1 MQRPRVRTKAGTEA
15 ELPIYRQLQS
25 PEAMPQAALA
35 RMVRGV
41 STRDYEGVVD
51 VAREGF
57 GVAKSSVSRAFVKAT
72 AEGVKQLSERK
83 LDQERFLAIFVDGV
97 EYAGET
103 LIVALGVTDQGEKR
117 ILGVRQG
124 GTENSA
130 VCIALFEDLQTRGL
144 PTDRPMLFVLDGSK
158 ALHSAVKKVWGEKA
172 LIQRCQ
178 IHKRRNVLAH
188 LPGKHHA
195 ECVRQ
200 LSLAYQETSY
210 EAALKQLK
218 LTASWLDRLNPDAA
232 ASLREGM
239 EETLTVVK
247 LGLPPALQRT
257 FVTTNP
263 IESAFS
269 VVRRV
274 TSRVTRWRDGNMR
287 LRWASSSRTKVPPH
301 QGLQANPTTR
311 TRPQEKIFR
320 FNP

>member
-1 MQRPRVRTKAGTEA
+1 KLVENEVNQLCGERYSHAAERACFRYGHQAGFISLAGQKLRMQRPRVRTKAGAEA
-15 ELPIYRQLQS
+15 ELPIYQQLQS

-158 ALHSAVKKVWGEKA
+158 AL
-172 LIQRCQ
+172 
-178 IHKRRNVLAH
+178 
-188 LPGKHHA
+188 
-195 ECVRQ
+195 
-200 LSLAYQETSY
+200 
-210 EAALKQLK
+210 
-218 LTASWLDRLNPDAA
+218 
-232 ASLREGM
+232 
-239 EETLTVVK
+239 
-247 LGLPPALQRT
+247 
-257 FVTTNP
+257 
-263 IESAFS
+263 
-269 VVRRV
+269 
-274 TSRVTRWRDGNMR
+274 
-287 LRWASSSRTKVPPH
+287 
-301 QGLQANPTTR
+301 
-311 TRPQEKIFR
+311 
-320 FNP
+320 